1 MNKNMRTVF
10 LVFLIV
16 LSTSIFELAAGD
28 TILAVQVN
36 SPGRMQKSINNAA
49 SVRAGIESRSLEALK
64 YRNFTILLNPVSNNT
79 YEVQVYR
86 MVSYGSHQVSSVF
99 SSVYKS
105 SIEYGYRFD
114 QQNQRIVQYHFV
126 FPPNSLTGWAN
137 PRDFAA
143 MQQFDWG
150 EKFPIRNCSLD
161 TPIHTLEESGREY
174 MEAACMPDRDTA
186 LRFAR
191 SFVDYML
198 GNRGM

>member
-1 MNKNMRTVF
+1 MNNKVKTIF

-36 SPGRMQKSINNAA
+36 GPGRMQKSINNA
-49 SVRAGIESRSLEALK
+49 SIRAGIESRNLEALN
-64 YRNFTILLNPVSNNT
+64 YRNFTILLNPVANNT
-79 YEVQVYR
+79 YEVQAYR

-137 PRDFAA
+137 PRDFSA
-143 MQQFDWG
+143 MQSFDWG
-150 EKFPIRNCSLD
+150 EKFPIHSCSQD

-191 SFVDYML
+191 SFIDYML
-198 GNRGM
+198 GSRGM